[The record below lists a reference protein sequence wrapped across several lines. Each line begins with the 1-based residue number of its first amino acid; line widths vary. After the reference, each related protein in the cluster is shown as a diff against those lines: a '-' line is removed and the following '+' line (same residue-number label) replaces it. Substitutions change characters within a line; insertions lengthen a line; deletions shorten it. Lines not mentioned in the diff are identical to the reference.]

1 MRHRFGTSLVLWA
14 ALLAG
19 TAAPV
24 RAEQIG
30 TPPSSL
36 SPEVIATVETW
47 SRGAMMFVF
56 FHEFG
61 HMAIDLLKLPS
72 TGPEEDAVD
81 EFSTLILTEVILQAP
96 EAQKNLRRGGAR
108 RRPVLE
114 AFSRAL
120 GSEGTQHALLRRAFA
135 RHP

>member
-1 MRHRFGTSLVLWA
+1 MRHRFAISLVLWA

-19 TAAPV
+19 PSARVGAQPT
-24 RAEQIG
+24 G
-30 TPPSSL
+30 TPASL

-72 TGPEEDAVD
+72 TGRRKTR
-81 EFSTLILTEVILQAP
+81 STSS
-96 EAQKNLRRGGAR
+96 
-108 RRPVLE
+108 RP
-114 AFSRAL
+114 
-120 GSEGTQHALLRRAFA
+120 
-135 RHP
+135 